1 MKTFADV
8 GYLAYLG
15 LSCSNYKIIEFAGLT
30 TRLKHLLK
38 VVTMLHD
45 IINEQGH

>member
-1 MKTFADV
+1 MKTFAAV

-15 LSCSNYKIIEFAGLT
+15 LLLSFAHIIKIIEIAGLT

-38 VVTMLHD
+38 VETCVT
-45 IINEQGH
+45 

>member
-1 MKTFADV
+1 MKTFAAV

-15 LSCSNYKIIEFAGLT
+15 LFAQIIRLIELAGLT

-38 VVTMLHD
+38 VVTYVS
-45 IINEQGH
+45 

>member
-1 MKTFADV
+1 MKTFAAV

-15 LSCSNYKIIEFAGLT
+15 LSYIIKIIEFADLT

-38 VVTMLHD
+38 VVTYVT
-45 IINEQGH
+45 